1 MGSAEKQKIIMQ
13 ISAVQT
19 DIKRNIEER
28 SELFFVCLNTN
39 GHILLVREVKLKEM
53 TVVKLDEMEKKMVEL
68 EKSLVQTERDL
79 KTFLT
84 GEMEKQS
91 LHIDSSSDSV
101 RKLGEADGEKVRGR
115 LAQFSDDLQNMDTV
129 IAEMKSNI
137 TADLQ
142 KIMQEADSREKV
154 LDAKIDDQGDKL
166 RLGML
171 SLQSAIGEGRQGEGG
186 PDDDGDFVPLDEVE
200 KLQSEAMEGLR
211 ETFTKQITDIEA
223 EIVELKSNI
232 QQQGDVIEAR
242 LRSHQKD
249 GEDASNILGDKLHQK
264 MDSIVFTQERI
275 KRQIEELQDR
285 GAGAPTDIADLQDR
299 IEDIER
305 SAAKAQSAGA
315 SANQS
320 DVEAMRKDLN
330 KILGRDEAGTAEVDG
345 IPTLVQFSIFRDK
358 FYSFWWMDTVDCTT
372 SFGYGATT

>member
-1 MGSAEKQKIIMQ
+1 
-13 ISAVQT
+13 
-19 DIKRNIEER
+19 
-28 SELFFVCLNTN
+28 
-39 GHILLVREVKLKEM
+39 M

-115 LAQFSDDLQNMDTV
+115 LAQFSEDLQNMDTV

-137 TADLQ
+137 SADLQ

-186 PDDDGDFVPLDEVE
+186 SDDDGDFVPLDEVE

-345 IPTLVQFSIFRDK
+345 IPTLVHIIFIIQCSEKFWLILYYDDSIWLWLCRNYLGTNF
-358 FYSFWWMDTVDCTT
+358 
-372 SFGYGATT
+372 

>member
-1 MGSAEKQKIIMQ
+1 
-13 ISAVQT
+13 
-19 DIKRNIEER
+19 
-28 SELFFVCLNTN
+28 
-39 GHILLVREVKLKEM
+39 M

-115 LAQFSDDLQNMDTV
+115 LAQFSDDLQSMDTV

-358 FYSFWWMDTVDCTT
+358 FYSFWWMDTVRLHL
-372 SFGYGATT
+372 AMVRLLREKLLKLL